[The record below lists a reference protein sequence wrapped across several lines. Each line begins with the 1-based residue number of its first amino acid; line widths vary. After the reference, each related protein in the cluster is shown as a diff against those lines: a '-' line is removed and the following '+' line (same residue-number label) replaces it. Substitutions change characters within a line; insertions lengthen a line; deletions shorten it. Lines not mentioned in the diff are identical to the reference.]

1 MTTGRQLEANRRNA
15 TRSSGPRSRAGK
27 QRASQNSF
35 RHGLS
40 SAILFDHDRCKQI
53 EQLARELAGQTTSME
68 TLEYARNLARAKFDL
83 DKIRRVLSSLV
94 KRVLLIGR
102 LHRPRY
108 LLSQLDQIIFTEP
121 EVAQVWHAIQRGTPL
136 RLRRRRRLPDLP
148 QSEPEHTA
156 EALRRVHTEFVAIN
170 RYQREASGRF
180 NRALRRLLRSI
191 PSGEAAINQ

>member
-15 TRSSGPRSRAGK
+15 ARSSGPRSRAGK

-40 SAILFDHDRCKQI
+40 SAARFDRCKQI
-53 EQLARELAGQTTSME
+53 EQLAHELAGQPISLE

-83 DKIRRVLSSLV
+83 DHIRRVRLSLV

-108 LLSQLDQIIFTEP
+108 LLSQLDQIILTKP
-121 EVAQVWHAIQRGTPL
+121 EIGQVERAIQRGTPL

-148 QSEPEHTA
+148 QSEPGHTA
-156 EALRRVHTEFVAIN
+156 ETLRRVHTECVAIN

-180 NRALRRLLRSI
+180 NQALRRLLRSI
-191 PSGEAAINQ
+191 PIGE

>member
-15 TRSSGPRSRAGK
+15 ARSSGPRSRAGK

-35 RHGLS
+35 RHGLA
-40 SAILFDHDRCKQI
+40 SATRFDHCKQI
-53 EQLARELAGQTTSME
+53 EQLARELAGQPTSLE

-83 DKIRRVLSSLV
+83 DHIRRVRLSLV

-108 LLSQLDQIIFTEP
+108 LLSQLDAIIFTKP
-121 EVAQVWHAIQRGTPL
+121 EVERAIQRGAPL
-136 RLRRRRRLPDLP
+136 RLRRRRPLPDLP

-156 EALRRVHTEFVAIN
+156 EALRRVHTECVAIN

-180 NRALRRLLRSI
+180 NQALRRLLRSI
-191 PSGEAAINQ
+191 PP

>member
-15 TRSSGPRSRAGK
+15 ARSSGPRSRAGK

-35 RHGLS
+35 RHGLA
-40 SAILFDHDRCKQI
+40 SATRFDHCKQI
-53 EQLARELAGQTTSME
+53 EQLARELAGQPTSLE

-83 DKIRRVLSSLV
+83 DHIRRVRLSLA

-108 LLSQLDQIIFTEP
+108 LLSQLDAIIFTKP
-121 EVAQVWHAIQRGTPL
+121 EVAQVERAIQRGAPL
-136 RLRRRRRLPDLP
+136 RLRRRRPLPDLP

-156 EALRRVHTEFVAIN
+156 EALRRVHTECVAIN

-180 NRALRRLLRSI
+180 NQALRRLLRSI
-191 PSGEAAINQ
+191 PP

>member
-15 TRSSGPRSRAGK
+15 ARSSGPRSRAGK

-40 SAILFDHDRCKQI
+40 SAARFDRCKQI
-53 EQLARELAGQTTSME
+53 EQLAHELAGQPISLE

-83 DKIRRVLSSLV
+83 DHIRRVRLSLV

-108 LLSQLDQIIFTEP
+108 LLSQLDQIILTKP
-121 EVAQVWHAIQRGTPL
+121 EIGQVERAIQRGTPL
-136 RLRRRRRLPDLP
+136 RLRRRLRLPDLP
-148 QSEPEHTA
+148 QSEPGHTA
-156 EALRRVHTEFVAIN
+156 ETLRRVHTECVAIN

-180 NRALRRLLRSI
+180 NQALRRLLRSI
-191 PSGEAAINQ
+191 PIGE

>member
-15 TRSSGPRSRAGK
+15 ARSSGPRSRAGM

-40 SAILFDHDRCKQI
+40 SAARFDRCKKI
-53 EQLARELAGQTTSME
+53 EQLAHELAGQPISLE

-83 DKIRRVLSSLV
+83 DHIRRVRLSLV

-108 LLSQLDQIIFTEP
+108 LLSQLDQIIFTKP
-121 EVAQVWHAIQRGTPL
+121 EMALVERAIQRGTPL
-136 RLRRRRRLPDLP
+136 RLRRRRRLPGLP
-148 QSEPEHTA
+148 QSEPGHTA
-156 EALRRVHTEFVAIN
+156 EALRRVHTECVAIN

-191 PSGEAAINQ
+191 PIGE

>member
-15 TRSSGPRSRAGK
+15 ARSSGPRSRAGK

-40 SAILFDHDRCKQI
+40 SAARFDRCKQI
-53 EQLARELAGQTTSME
+53 EQLAHELAGQPISLE

-83 DKIRRVLSSLV
+83 DHIRRVRLSLV

-108 LLSQLDQIIFTEP
+108 LLSQLDQIILTKP
-121 EVAQVWHAIQRGTPL
+121 DIVQVERAIQRGTPL

-156 EALRRVHTEFVAIN
+156 EALRRVHTECVAIN

-180 NRALRRLLRSI
+180 NQALRRLLRSI
-191 PSGEAAINQ
+191 PIGE